1 MQKKK
6 KSQYRRIWGDEYWI
20 LDLDSKPGLFNQ
32 CPFTF
37 GLRDKS
43 SQTRVLWGSFFVV
56 TRKMGYFCYC

>member
-32 CPFTF
+32 WPFTL

-43 SQTRVLWGSFFVV
+43 SQTRVL
-56 TRKMGYFCYC
+56 